1 MLMESSFSRTVDLI
15 PAVLVK
21 LDYFGIDSFWTN
33 LIANLQING
42 LHNWQKFAKK
52 TALIFF
58 KAFQK
63 AKKKKKNSKKTHCL
77 GAFCLY
83 TLLTR
88 VWFLNSCSSDYVFLS
103 GGDESK
109 KYCGQKVPPAYVSK
123 KNSIIMRFVSTSHPV
138 NMKAGFV
145 ATYTSGSGPS
155 DGKKLIMFV
164 LS

>member
-63 AKKKKKNSKKTHCL
+63 AKKKKK
-77 GAFCLY
+77 
-83 TLLTR
+83 
-88 VWFLNSCSSDYVFLS
+88 
-103 GGDESK
+103 
-109 KYCGQKVPPAYVSK
+109 
-123 KNSIIMRFVSTSHPV
+123 
-138 NMKAGFV
+138 
-145 ATYTSGSGPS
+145 
-155 DGKKLIMFV
+155 KL
-164 LS
+164 